1 MNMLYVHV
9 VMKIIFKY
17 GGIFSAL
24 DNFKF
29 LLPKIMFTLIFLNC
43 FYLYKPIWLISASLY
58 DSQPS
63 FSILLGYLIIIMLNL
78 SPPPS
83 PPPPK

>member
-29 LLPKIMFTLIFLNC
+29 LLPKIMFIYTLIFLIYC
-43 FYLYKPIWLISASLY
+43 FYIFI
-58 DSQPS
+58 
-63 FSILLGYLIIIMLNL
+63 
-78 SPPPS
+78 
-83 PPPPK
+83 

>member
-24 DNFKF
+24 ENFKF

-43 FYLYKPIWLISASLY
+43 FYLYKPI
-58 DSQPS
+58 
-63 FSILLGYLIIIMLNL
+63 
-78 SPPPS
+78 
-83 PPPPK
+83 

>member
-29 LLPKIMFTLIFLNC
+29 LLPKIMFTLIFLIYC
-43 FYLYKPIWLISASLY
+43 FYIYLYKPI
-58 DSQPS
+58 
-63 FSILLGYLIIIMLNL
+63 
-78 SPPPS
+78 
-83 PPPPK
+83 